1 MKQLKLFFV
10 MKLVAVL
17 SGCGTTNTVPIT
29 GRKQT
34 LMVSDGEVLSL
45 ASQQYQQFMKQA
57 KPSTNA
63 ANTQMVKRVGQKL
76 NDDAGVNVRC
86 NAEAEHRS
94 LGKRAARENI
104 EIFEEVA
111 VAGRLLHP

>member
-1 MKQLKLFFV
+1 MKKLRFYV
-10 MKLVAVL
+10 LTLVAAILV
-17 SGCGTTNTVPIT
+17 GCGTTSTVPIT

-57 KPSTNA
+57 RPSTNA

-76 NDDAGVNVRC
+76 AG
-86 NAEAEHRS
+86 
-94 LGKRAARENI
+94 
-104 EIFEEVA
+104 A
-111 VAGRLLHP
+111 VQAYLQANGLASELQNFSWEFNLVQDK